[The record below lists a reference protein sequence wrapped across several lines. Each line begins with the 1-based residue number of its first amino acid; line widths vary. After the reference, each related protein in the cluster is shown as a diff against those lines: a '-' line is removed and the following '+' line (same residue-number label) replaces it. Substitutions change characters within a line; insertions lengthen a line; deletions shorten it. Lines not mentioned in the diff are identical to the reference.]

1 MPGKK
6 WSGPKV
12 GFEPGVSD
20 YTPGVCICICLCA
33 VLWFGLVWIDFGE
46 VFGGVVSGEGLKVGY
61 VHHSPVVSP
70 AWGGGE
76 PTSASASAGS
86 SEGEGGAEWL
96 QHSEHSERYEA

>member
-1 MPGKK
+1 MDPRLA
-6 WSGPKV
+6 SNL
-12 GFEPGVSD
+12 GFLITRLGFVFVF
-20 YTPGVCICICLCA
+20 VC
-33 VLWFGLVWIDFGE
+33 VPWFGLVWIDFGE

-76 PTSASASAGS
+76 PTSASAAAGS

-96 QHSEHSERYEA
+96 QHSQHSERYEA